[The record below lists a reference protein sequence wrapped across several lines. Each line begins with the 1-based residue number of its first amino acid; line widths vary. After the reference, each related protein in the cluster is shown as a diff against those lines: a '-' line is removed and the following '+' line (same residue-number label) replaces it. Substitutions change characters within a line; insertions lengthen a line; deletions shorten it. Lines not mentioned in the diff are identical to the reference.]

1 MKYLKTFESFRTNE
15 TLDMF
20 TMPSDPIKGFGDTMK
35 TFDTHLRTE
44 LKRIG
49 VTDEKELDKEV
60 EEAHK
65 GHLADYLEKQGK
77 KFTFGM
83 LLAIFKDAQK
93 AKKKS
98 DLKVGV
104 IKAIHRILPIA
115 LAPFFPIF
123 AIIGIVFGST
133 RAFNKILAPVLKN
146 ASETYEGFLMDLVD
160 SSMKIAEG
168 EIPVEDRF
176 TRAFVVSD
184 RLVNALKP
192 EVLKEFLEYI
202 SDKISKESLDKEV
215 PNHYI
220 ENQLKIYLNNNFGI
234 TPPLSLKAE

>member
-1 MKYLKTFESFRTNE
+1 MKYLKTFESFRTYE

-20 TMPSDPIKGFGDTMK
+20 TLPVEPIKGFSDIMK
-35 TFDTHLRTE
+35 TFDTNLRTE

-49 VTDEKELDKEV
+49 VTDEKELEREV

-65 GHLADYLEKQGK
+65 GHLSDYLEKQGK

-83 LLAIFKDAQK
+83 LLAIFKDAQR

-104 IKAIHRILPIA
+104 VKAIHRILPIA
-115 LAPFFPIF
+115 IAPFFPI
-123 AIIGIVFGST
+123 AAVVGIIFGST

-146 ASETYEGFLMDLVD
+146 TSESYEGFLMDLVD
-160 SSMKIAEG
+160 NSMKIAEG

-184 RLVNALKP
+184 RLVSALKP
-192 EVLKEFLEYI
+192 GVLRKFSEYI

-215 PNHYI
+215 PHHYI
-220 ENQLKIYLNNNFGI
+220 ENQLKIYLNQNFGI
-234 TPPLSLKAE
+234 DPPLSLKGN